1 MLMMVRVV
9 AGKHAEAVGVKLA
22 MTDKTLTFLSFSS
35 FEVVRVPRRAV
46 RQMIMRTSQP
56 DPDFTK
62 EPTDSELRTLWR
74 FVQSKYDPTT
84 HTIIRHREP
93 TDHEPQPP
101 PIAVLRKMYREQP
114 PLTKNIRGVSCC
126 YII

>member
-1 MLMMVRVV
+1 MMLMMVRVV
-9 AGKHAEAVGVKLA
+9 AGKHAGTVGVKLA

-74 FVQSKYDPTT
+74 FVQSKYDPIW
-84 HTIIRHREP
+84 HTIRHREP

-101 PIAVLRKMYREQP
+101 TIAVLRKMYREQP
-114 PLTKNIRGVSCC
+114 PLTKNIRVVWCC
-126 YII
+126 IVI

>member
-1 MLMMVRVV
+1 MVRVV
-9 AGKHAEAVGVKLA
+9 AGKHAGTVGVKLA

-35 FEVVRVPRRAV
+35 FEVVRVPRSAV
-46 RQMIMRTSQP
+46 RQMIMRTSEP

-74 FVQSKYDPTT
+74 FVQSKYDPTN
-84 HTIIRHREP
+84 HTIHYREP

-101 PIAVLRKMYREQP
+101 PIAMLRKMYREQP
-114 PLTKNIRGVSCC
+114 PLTKKIRVVPCGYV
-126 YII
+126 I

>member
-1 MLMMVRVV
+1 MMLMMVRVV
-9 AGKHAEAVGVKLA
+9 AGKHAGTVGVKLA

-74 FVQSKYDPTT
+74 FVQSKYDPNT
-84 HTIIRHREP
+84 HTIRHREP

-101 PIAVLRKMYREQP
+101 TIAVLRKMYR
-114 PLTKNIRGVSCC
+114 KKKIRVVSCC
-126 YII
+126 TVI